1 MSDQSDD
8 SLALLEFIV
17 DRVNV
22 GVLVVNQELEV
33 VRWNRFMEMNSG
45 RSVAEVLGRNLFD
58 SFPEL
63 PQRWLEK
70 KIRSVFILKNFAFT
84 SWEQRPYLFRFR
96 HNRPVTGGVD
106 YMHQNCTFLPI
117 KDAAEDVRYVCITVF
132 DVTDIAIYQKMLK
145 DAMSSLEEMSVRD
158 GLTGVYNRRHL
169 ETCLTTEIARAERHQ
184 VPLSVLMF
192 DIDFFKKVNDTYGHQ
207 AGDEVLKAVAER
219 TQSILRSSDV
229 CGRYGGEEFTVLLP
243 NTDLQG
249 AGQMGERLRRI
260 ISDKPVP
267 ARELS
272 IPVTV
277 SVGAS
282 TLRHAGTALELML
295 KEADVAL
302 YRAKAAGRDRVVLF
316 HPAAD

>member
-1 MSDQSDD
+1 MSDQCDD

-22 GVLVVNQELEV
+22 GVLVVNEHLEV
-33 VRWNRFMEMNSG
+33 VRWNKFMEMNSG
-45 RSVAEVLGRNLFD
+45 RSAAEVLGTNLFD

-117 KDAAEDVRYVCITVF
+117 KDEAEEVHYVCITVF

-169 ETCLTTEIARAERHQ
+169 ETCLAQEVARAERHD

-192 DIDFFKKVNDTYGHQ
+192 DIDHFKNVNDTYGHQ
-207 AGDEVLKAVAER
+207 AGDDVLKAVAER
-219 TQSILRSSDV
+219 TQNKLRASDV
-229 CGRYGGEEFTVLLP
+229 CGRYGGEEFTVILP

-249 AGQMGERLRRI
+249 AGQMAERLRRV
-260 ISDKPVP
+260 ISEAPVA

-272 IPVTV
+272 VPISV
-277 SVGAS
+277 SVGVS
-282 TLRHAGTALELML
+282 TLRHPGTAPELML

-302 YRAKAAGRDRVVLF
+302 YRAKSGGRDRVVLF
-316 HPAAD
+316 HPAD